1 MESIDSLD
9 NVNSK
14 VRDFLSRITVEP
26 SPSPSIQPL
35 DAWKKGWK
43 TLWSKLGVG
52 WEFVGG
58 EYERIARLGH
68 NTKGA
73 MAREDGGEV
82 RELRGGWWIVGGGS
96 SGSDSSSGGGG
107 SGSGSEGRGSTSGRS
122 KSRYSG
128 ELDHVRNG

>member
-1 MESIDSLD
+1 MKETEPLRARGP
-9 NVNSK
+9 VP
-14 VRDFLSRITVEP
+14 VATVDKP

-73 MAREDGGEV
+73 VNSA
-82 RELRGGWWIVGGGS
+82 
-96 SGSDSSSGGGG
+96 
-107 SGSGSEGRGSTSGRS
+107 
-122 KSRYSG
+122 
-128 ELDHVRNG
+128 

>member
-1 MESIDSLD
+1 MRVDVLRKSAGGWG
-9 NVNSK
+9 K
-14 VRDFLSRITVEP
+14 KP

-73 MAREDGGEV
+73 VNSA
-82 RELRGGWWIVGGGS
+82 
-96 SGSDSSSGGGG
+96 
-107 SGSGSEGRGSTSGRS
+107 
-122 KSRYSG
+122 
-128 ELDHVRNG
+128 